1 MKKVDV
7 LMSTYNGAKYLKE
20 QIDSIMEQENVDISI
35 TIRDDGSKDNTISII
50 EEMQKKY
57 IDKIRLIKGENKG
70 YKVSFALLL
79 GLARDDV
86 DYYAFADQD
95 DVWKKEKTHI
105 GVEKLQQGYEL
116 YICSVE
122 NVDENLKH
130 ISLND
135 FTNGVQSLKS
145 DFIRHRFSGCTM
157 VFTNKVRMMAYDVA
171 VNKMEYEN
179 MPSHDFIVSTVAYL
193 LGDVYVD
200 GSSYILH
207 RRTKDSLTSR
217 GKGLINR
224 IRTEYKV
231 VFKYKNEYSTM
242 AAMLLRNKHIAF
254 KESDKAFLLKIK
266 NHKNGFYDKIKLI
279 TEKNFT
285 NGIKICD
292 IETKFKILIGNY

>member
-20 QIDSIMEQENVDISI
+20 QIDSIMNQENVDISM
-35 TIRDDGSKDNTISII
+35 TIRDDGSKDNTIPII
-50 EEMQKKY
+50 EEMQAKY
-57 IDKIRLIKGENKG
+57 TDKIRLIKGENRG

-86 DYYAFADQD
+86 DYYAFSDQD
-95 DVWKKEKTHI
+95 DVWKKEKTNM

-116 YICSVE
+116 YVCSVE

-157 VFTNKVRMMAYDVA
+157 MFTNKVRKMAYDVV
-171 VNKMEYEN
+171 VNKMGCEN

-193 LGDVYVD
+193 LGNVYVD
-200 GSSYILH
+200 GNSYILH
-207 RRTKDSLTSR
+207 RRIGDSLTSR
-217 GKGLINR
+217 GKGLSNR

-231 VFKYKNEYSTM
+231 VFKDKNECSTM
-242 AAMLLRNKHIAF
+242 AFMLLRSKYIVF
-254 KESDKAFLLKIK
+254 KESDKKFLLKIQK
-266 NHKNGFYDKIKLI
+266 YKESFNDKIKLI
-279 TEKNFT
+279 TEKDFT

-292 IETKFKILIGNY
+292 IETKFKILIGKY

>member
-20 QIDSIMEQENVDISI
+20 QIDSIMNQENVDISI
-35 TIRDDGSKDNTISII
+35 TIRDDGSKDNTIPII
-50 EEMQKKY
+50 EEMQAKY
-57 IDKIRLIKGENKG
+57 TDKIRLIKGENRG

-86 DYYAFADQD
+86 DYYAFSDQD
-95 DVWKKEKTHI
+95 DVWKKEKTNM

-116 YICSVE
+116 YVCSVE

-135 FTNGVQSLKS
+135 FTSGVQSLKS

-157 VFTNKVRMMAYDVA
+157 MFTNKVRKMAYDVV
-171 VNKMEYEN
+171 VNKMGCEN

-193 LGDVYVD
+193 LGNVYVD
-200 GSSYILH
+200 GNSYILH
-207 RRTKDSLTSR
+207 RRIGDSLTSR
-217 GKGLINR
+217 GKGLSNR

-231 VFKYKNEYSTM
+231 VFKDKNECSTM
-242 AAMLLRNKHIAF
+242 AFMLLRSKYIVF
-254 KESDKAFLLKIK
+254 KESDKKFLLKIQK
-266 NHKNGFYDKIKLI
+266 YKESFNDKIKLI
-279 TEKNFT
+279 TEKDFT

-292 IETKFKILIGNY
+292 IETKFKILIGKY

>member
-20 QIDSIMEQENVDISI
+20 QIDSIMNQENVDISI
-35 TIRDDGSKDNTISII
+35 TIRDDGSKDNTIPII
-50 EEMQKKY
+50 EEMQAKY
-57 IDKIRLIKGENKG
+57 TDKIRLIKGENRG

-86 DYYAFADQD
+86 DYYAFSDQD
-95 DVWKKEKTHI
+95 DVWKKEKTNM

-116 YICSVE
+116 YVCSVE

-135 FTNGVQSLKS
+135 FTSGVQSLKS

-157 VFTNKVRMMAYDVA
+157 MFTNKVRKMAYDVV
-171 VNKMEYEN
+171 VNKMGCEN

-193 LGDVYVD
+193 LGNVYVD
-200 GSSYILH
+200 SNSYILH
-207 RRTKDSLTSR
+207 RRIGDSLTSR
-217 GKGLINR
+217 GKGLSNR

-231 VFKYKNEYSTM
+231 VFKDKNECSTM
-242 AAMLLRNKHIAF
+242 AFMLLRSKYIVF
-254 KESDKAFLLKIK
+254 KESDKKFLLKIQK
-266 NHKNGFYDKIKLI
+266 YKESFNDKIKLI
-279 TEKNFT
+279 TEKDFT

-292 IETKFKILIGNY
+292 IETKFKILIEKY